1 MRQLDTRSELEKIV
15 EISHKIHK
23 DDDVVDVDDDDDDD
37 DAINTAGRNS
47 RPVAN
52 RSKFLKRFLLDLN
65 VNKELTSLVRRP
77 KEKVKISDSVSKIF
91 PNAREMNADP
101 DEFDDRGSNADS
113 ISEVQMT
120 VGELNDGNLPSNLQ
134 FFSGSKKNEEK
145 LFENV
150 VKNVG
155 IISDSNQ
162 KFLEFLT
169 SKFGENLLT
178 KNKIQIHLDSA
189 QTVIVRPANIN
200 FDQRRVAATKEIAN
214 RRGNGIEN
222 IKTKILLPQG
232 KNVEVKHR

>member
-23 DDDVVDVDDDDDDD
+23 DDDVVDVDDDDDDDD

-101 DEFDDRGSNADS
+101 DEFDDRGSNPDS
-113 ISEVQMT
+113 I
-120 VGELNDGNLPSNLQ
+120 
-134 FFSGSKKNEEK
+134 
-145 LFENV
+145 
-150 VKNVG
+150 
-155 IISDSNQ
+155 
-162 KFLEFLT
+162 
-169 SKFGENLLT
+169 
-178 KNKIQIHLDSA
+178 
-189 QTVIVRPANIN
+189 
-200 FDQRRVAATKEIAN
+200 
-214 RRGNGIEN
+214 
-222 IKTKILLPQG
+222 
-232 KNVEVKHR
+232 